1 MRSRIEDV
9 AAVAGVSIKTVSR
22 VLNHEPNVREQTRE
36 RVLAAVARLG
46 YKPNLSARSLAG
58 QRSYALALVYNN
70 PSRNYL
76 MEIQSGML
84 EACHAQHYNLILGP
98 VGTGRRTLPDLA
110 ALFENSRPDGVVLIP
125 PLTDDEVV
133 LSYLEEQDIPFACI
147 APRHPEGRIGVRM
160 DETTAV
166 VELIGHLVA
175 QGHRRIGHIKGPRAH
190 AGGQRPVLARVGRG
204 CRQHPAGPGRS
215 ANGNLRGQR

>member
-9 AAVAGVSIKTVSR
+9 AAIAGVSIKTVSR
-22 VLNHEPNVREQTRE
+22 VLNNEPNVRVETRD
-36 RVLAAVARLG
+36 RVLAAVSRLG

-76 MEIQSGML
+76 MEIQNGML
-84 EACHAQHYNLILGP
+84 EACHAHHYNLILGP
-98 VGTGRRTLPDLA
+98 VGIGRRTLPDLA

-125 PLTDDEVV
+125 PLTDDAVV
-133 LSYLEEQDIPFACI
+133 LAYLEDNEIPFSSI

-175 QGHRRIGHIKGPRAH
+175 QGHHPADSRTAARRRS
-190 AGGQRPVLARVGRG
+190 ARVR
-204 CRQHPAGPGRS
+204 RRS
-215 ANGNLRGQR
+215 NRSLRPP